1 MIWQI
6 FVKFT
11 TRWQTFVRFAI
22 VVVACMLEH
31 TCNLG
36 DFYSDIL
43 ACLFFAGKG
52 CLDYVLIWET
62 DLYHPLGEFCGNYSG
77 FSLESTRNV
86 VSMMFH
92 SGGAN
97 QYKGFQLVYTA
108 NSE

>member
-43 ACLFFAGKG
+43 ACLFLQEKG
-52 CLDYVLIWET
+52 AFIT
-62 DLYHPLGEFCGNYSG
+62 F
-77 FSLESTRNV
+77 
-86 VSMMFH
+86 
-92 SGGAN
+92 
-97 QYKGFQLVYTA
+97 
-108 NSE
+108 